1 MKNNISSELGLESY
15 IPFRGDAANILG
27 RSCEIEESQIP
38 SVSVEMEMEDYLRS
52 LDVEYRL
59 ARRKLLQLVVHRPTL
74 MPFVIKTVDK
84 GWKYMRKLFA
94 PYNI

>member
-1 MKNNISSELGLESY
+1 MTGKEAVACAERRAPVTSGGIIYKRISAVIWRYDNEK
-15 IPFRGDAANILG
+15 R
-27 RSCEIEESQIP
+27 IE
-38 SVSVEMEMEDYLRS
+38 VEMEDYLRS
-52 LDVEYRL
+52 LDAEYL
-59 ARRKLLQLVVHRPTL
+59 ITRRKLLQLVVHRPTL